1 MIGGPDPLA
10 SPVHPLSA
18 RGLRKAYGSNLVLD
32 GVDLDV
38 RSGEAVALLGANGA
52 GKTTLLRIA
61 ATLVRATGGRMLV
74 AGADCAR
81 EPEAARR
88 RLGFLGHGSWLYEDL
103 TAYENLRFWATLG
116 GRPASREA
124 LRAALAAVELD
135 RWADTRVRPF
145 SAGMKRRLA
154 IARLVVGA
162 PEILLL
168 DEPFTGLDQRGA
180 KWLEE
185 HLQAFKSAG
194 GAVLMSTHSFGRG
207 FGVADRAAI
216 LSGGRIAGD
225 VAVAPLG
232 ADGVRRLYELAL
244 EEGA

>member
-1 MIGGPDPLA
+1 MIVDPHA
-10 SPVHPLSA
+10 AVDRSISA
-18 RGLRKAYGSNLVLD
+18 RGLRKAFGPNLVLD
-32 GVDLDV
+32 GIDLDV
-38 RSGEAVALLGANGA
+38 RRGEAVALLGANGA

-61 ATLVRATGGRMLV
+61 ATLVRPTRGEIRVG
-74 AGADCAR
+74 GADCAR

-88 RLGFLGHGSWLYEDL
+88 QLGFLGHGSWLYEDL
-103 TAYENLRFWATLG
+103 TALENLKFWATLG
-116 GRPASREA
+116 GRPASAAA
-124 LRAALAAVELD
+124 LRAALAVVELD
-135 RWADTRVRPF
+135 RWADERVRPF
-145 SAGMKRRLA
+145 SAGMKRRLS
-154 IARLVVGA
+154 IARLLIAHPSV
-162 PEILLL
+162 LLL

-185 HLQAFKSAG
+185 HLQAFKGAG

-216 LSGGRIAGD
+216 LAGGRIAAD

-232 ADGVRRLYELAL
+232 AEGVRRLYEVTV

>member
-1 MIGGPDPLA
+1 MTSAA
-10 SPVHPLSA
+10 SQAESDVPVSA
-18 RGLRKAYGSNLVLD
+18 RGLRKAFGRQLVLD
-32 GVDLDV
+32 GIDLDV
-38 RSGEAVALLGANGA
+38 RRGEAVALLGANGA

-61 ATLVRATGGRMLV
+61 ATLVRPTRGSIRV

-81 EPEAARR
+81 DPEAARR

-103 TAYENLRFWATLG
+103 TASENLRFWATLG
-116 GRPASREA
+116 SVSADATTLHG
-124 LRAALAAVELD
+124 ALAAVELD
-135 RWADTRVRPF
+135 RWADERVRPF
-145 SAGMKRRLA
+145 SAGMKRRLS
-154 IARLVVGA
+154 IARLLIAQPTV
-162 PEILLL
+162 LLL

-185 HLQAFKSAG
+185 HLQGFKGAG

-216 LSGGRIAGD
+216 LCGGRIAAD

-232 ADGVRRLYELAL
+232 VEGVRRLYEVTV
-244 EEGA
+244 EESA

>member
-1 MIGGPDPLA
+1 MIVDPHA
-10 SPVHPLSA
+10 AVDRSISA
-18 RGLRKAYGSNLVLD
+18 RGLRKAFGSNLVLD
-32 GVDLDV
+32 GIDLDV
-38 RSGEAVALLGANGA
+38 RRGEAVALLGANGA

-61 ATLVRATGGRMLV
+61 ATLVRPTRGEMRVG
-74 AGADCAR
+74 GADCAR

-88 RLGFLGHGSWLYEDL
+88 QLGFLGHGSWLYEDL
-103 TAYENLRFWATLG
+103 TAFENLKFWATLG
-116 GRPASREA
+116 GRPASAAA
-124 LRAALAAVELD
+124 LRAALAVVELD
-135 RWADTRVRPF
+135 RWADERVRPF
-145 SAGMKRRLA
+145 SAGMKRRLS
-154 IARLVVGA
+154 IARLLIAHPNV
-162 PEILLL
+162 LLL

-185 HLQAFKSAG
+185 HLQAFKGAG

-216 LSGGRIAGD
+216 LAGGRIAAD

-232 ADGVRRLYELAL
+232 AEGVRRLYEVTV